1 MKQTYK
7 CFWCG
12 KEIRRYPSEV
22 KRKSKIFCCR
32 DCLARYRSKQYN
44 PDGRPIT
51 RHPHLSEYNKEHNFE
66 RMTPDVREKIRL
78 AHVDT
83 GNTDTYRKLYG
94 KHEHRAVAEQILGR
108 PLRKGEVVH
117 HINRNKKDNRPE
129 NLMIFESQA
138 DHARWHYIHD
148 RMGGEAR

>member
-1 MKQTYK
+1 M
-7 CFWCG
+7 
-12 KEIRRYPSEV
+12 
-22 KRKSKIFCCR
+22 
-32 DCLARYRSKQYN
+32 
-44 PDGRPIT
+44 
-51 RHPHLSEYNKEHNFE
+51 
-66 RMTPDVREKIRL
+66 